1 MSDHYY
7 SSKPSSI
14 TDQREIITELRGQS
28 FRFLSD
34 AGVFSKKGIDQGSR
48 ILIESLDIEDQS
60 DVLDLGCGYGP
71 IGISVAKIF
80 STSNVTMVDI
90 NQRAIELA
98 KENAA
103 LNRVTERVTIFPSD
117 GFQEVTG
124 LYHHIIT
131 NPPIRIGKKQ
141 IYDFFEK
148 ARDYMNPNGK
158 LWIVIRKQQG
168 ASSAVRKLEEVY
180 DKVEVVTKDKGYW
193 ILVAQCR

>member
-28 FRFLSD
+28 FRFISD

-48 ILIESLDIEDQS
+48 ILIESLDVENQS
-60 DVLDLGCGYGP
+60 KVLDLGCGYGP
-71 IGISVAKIF
+71 IGISVAKLF
-80 STSNVTMVDI
+80 PTSNVTMVDI
-90 NQRAIELA
+90 NQRAVELA

-103 LNRVTERVTIFPSD
+103 LNRVKEQVAIFSSD

-124 LYHHIIT
+124 SYHHIIT

-141 IYDFFEK
+141 IYDFFEQ
-148 ARDYMNPNGK
+148 AREYLQPQGK

-168 ASSAVRKLEEVY
+168 ASSAKKKLEEVY
-180 DKVEVVTKDKGYW
+180 DEVEVVTKDKGYW
-193 ILVAQCR
+193 ILVAQRR